1 MLPIKAFI
9 FDFGG
14 VLYRNPDLHWMR
26 RWTILLGLKDDPVVN
41 ALLVEPE
48 ESPIVMDLMLGK
60 LSEEDLW
67 QIAADRYHVSAA
79 MAKRIRRGVLSK
91 KRKNLEMVNFL
102 TGLRPQYK
110 TAILSNAS
118 SNAREMFSEVM
129 NIDQLVDMMIIS
141 AEEGLI
147 KPDERI
153 YRLALDRLGVWPEE
167 VVFLDDRLVNV
178 EAARRVGMYA
188 IQFHNTA
195 QALADLLVY
204 L

>member
-1 MLPIKAFI
+1 
-9 FDFGG
+9 
-14 VLYRNPDLHWMR
+14 MR
-26 RWTILLGLKDDPVVN
+26 RWTKLLGLKDDPVVN
-41 ALLVEPE
+41 ALLAEPE
-48 ESPIVMDLMLGK
+48 ESPFVMDLMLGK
-60 LSEEDLW
+60 ITEDDIW

-91 KRKNLEMVNFL
+91 KRGNFEMVNFL
-102 TGLRPQYK
+102 AGLRPQYK

-118 SNAREMFSEVM
+118 SNARQIFSEVM
-129 NIDQLVDMMIIS
+129 NVDHLVDMMIIS

-153 YRLALDRLGVWPEE
+153 YHLALERLGVGPEE

-178 EAARRVGMYA
+178 EAARRLGMYA
-188 IQFHNTA
+188 IHFNNTA
-195 QALADLLVY
+195 QALADLQVY

>member
-1 MLPIKAFI
+1 MLTIKAFI

-14 VLYRNPDLHWMR
+14 VLYRNPELRWMR
-26 RWTILLGLKDDPVVN
+26 RWTKLLGLKDDPVVN
-41 ALLVEPE
+41 ALLAEPE
-48 ESPIVMDLMLGK
+48 ESPFVMDLMLGK
-60 LSEEDLW
+60 ITEDDIW

-91 KRKNLEMVNFL
+91 KRGNFEMVNFL

-118 SNAREMFSEVM
+118 SNARQIFSEVM
-129 NIDQLVDMMIIS
+129 NVDHLVDMMIIS

-153 YRLALDRLGVWPEE
+153 YHLVLERLEVGPEE

-178 EAARRVGMYA
+178 EAARRVGMNA
-188 IQFHNTA
+188 IHFNNTA
-195 QALADLLVY
+195 QALADLQVY

>member
-129 NIDQLVDMMIIS
+129 NVDQLVDMMIIS

>member
-1 MLPIKAFI
+1 MLTIKAFI

-14 VLYRNPDLHWMR
+14 VLYRNPELRWMR
-26 RWTILLGLKDDPVVN
+26 RWTKLLGLKDDPVVN
-41 ALLVEPE
+41 ALLAEPE
-48 ESPIVMDLMLGK
+48 ESPFVMDLMLGK
-60 LSEEDLW
+60 ITEDDIW

-91 KRKNLEMVNFL
+91 KRGNFEMVNFL
-102 TGLRPQYK
+102 AGLRPQYK

-118 SNAREMFSEVM
+118 SNARQIFSEVM
-129 NIDQLVDMMIIS
+129 NVDHLVDMMIIS

-153 YRLALDRLGVWPEE
+153 YHLALERLGVGPEE

-178 EAARRVGMYA
+178 EAARRLGMYA
-188 IQFHNTA
+188 IHFNNTA
-195 QALADLLVY
+195 QALADLQVY